1 MNILKNLL
9 ATASLTLLLSACGEQ
24 TATSD
29 PNKVFKI
36 QGAFGVNIGEQGR
49 GLPEGYIIDNK
60 AFDFTPQP
68 THPHFV
74 IYTYSITPN
83 THTIYGIKTKGARE
97 VAKESCMLQRQ
108 ELIKETLASLGDT
121 SALKVTEE
129 GNKWKIRE
137 DNQREVTIECE
148 RSLTPEKLQL
158 VMTYQDTSLSL
169 LAYKEWNKRQ
179 KDITLFRP

>member
-1 MNILKNLL
+1 MTILKNLL
-9 ATASLTLLLSACGEQ
+9 AIVSLSLLLSACGDQ
-24 TATSD
+24 NAISD

-36 QGAFGVNIGEQGR
+36 QGVFGVNIGEQGR

-60 AFDFTPQP
+60 AFDFTPQS
-68 THPHFV
+68 THPHF
-74 IYTYSITPN
+74 ISYTYSVTPN

-97 VAKESCMLQRQ
+97 VAKENCMLQRQ
-108 ELIKETLASLGDT
+108 ELIKETLRSLGD
-121 SALKVTEE
+121 SPALKVTEE

-137 DNQREVTIECE
+137 DNQREITIDCE
-148 RSLTPEKLQL
+148 RSLTPQKLQL
-158 VMTYQDTSLSL
+158 VMVYQDTSLSL

>member
-68 THPHFV
+68 TPLTLLF
-74 IYTYSITPN
+74 T
-83 THTIYGIKTKGARE
+83 
-97 VAKESCMLQRQ
+97 
-108 ELIKETLASLGDT
+108 LIQLHQTLTLFT
-121 SALKVTEE
+121 ALK
-129 GNKWKIRE
+129 
-137 DNQREVTIECE
+137 QRA
-148 RSLTPEKLQL
+148 PEK
-158 VMTYQDTSLSL
+158 
-169 LAYKEWNKRQ
+169 
-179 KDITLFRP
+179 